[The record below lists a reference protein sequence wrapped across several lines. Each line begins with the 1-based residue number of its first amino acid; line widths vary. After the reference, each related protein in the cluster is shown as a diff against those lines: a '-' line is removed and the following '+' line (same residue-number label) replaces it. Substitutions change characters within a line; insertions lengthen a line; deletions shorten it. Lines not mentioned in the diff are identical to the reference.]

1 MPDIK
6 EGRFEVFWSQED
18 EEWVARHTAYPSLS
32 WLDPDRPD
40 RALQALRIA
49 IQYDQDLQDG
59 RYD

>member
-18 EEWVARHTAYPSLS
+18 EEWVARHTAYPSMS
-32 WLDPDRPD
+32 WLDPLPH
-40 RALQALRIA
+40 RALHSLHAA
-49 IQYDQDLQDG
+49 IRYDQDLQDG